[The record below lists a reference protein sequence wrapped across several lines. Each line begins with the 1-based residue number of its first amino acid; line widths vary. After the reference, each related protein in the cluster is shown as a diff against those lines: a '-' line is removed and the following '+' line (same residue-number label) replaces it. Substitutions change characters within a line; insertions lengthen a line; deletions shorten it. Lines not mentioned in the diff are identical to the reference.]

1 MEGGEARSYRYS
13 FELSGG
19 PTPDAS
25 FLMILWATRRSA
37 QILEELDLG
46 EFEDKAGE
54 SLRKELTDELISLAR
69 KYGVLTPFTSFLAM
83 EDQDLN
89 RKDENFREAA
99 ARLGLMG
106 ETSGRGAVQSRSL
119 RGLDMEGKLLNPEKR
134 SHRNLDIDALDLF
147 APHARVC
154 EFRLATSS
162 PDAKFGV
169 MRERLI
175 QLGKRIFRKKDSKV
189 SARGS
194 DNRLKPFH
202 DGNEAPGSGAP
213 ASAAAGTGILAGD
226 RIPPETIGGRAFFR
240 KGGGLVE
247 GDLSDDELKA
257 AKEVKQF
264 SKEYFRLAA
273 ELPPEGL
280 GWLSQ
285 DTPLV
290 FRWKG
295 EVYRIVPVT
304 GK

>member
-25 FLMILWATRRSA
+25 FLMTLWATRRSA

-46 EFEDKAGE
+46 EFDGKAGE

-69 KYGVLTPFTSFLAM
+69 KYGVLTPYTSFLAM

-89 RKDENFREAA
+89 RTDDNFRQAA
-99 ARLGLMG
+99 VRLGLMG
-106 ETSGRGAVQSRSL
+106 ETSGLGAVRSRSMRSRDIDSL
-119 RGLDMEGKLLNPEKR
+119 SLNSRTRYAPEDAEELFDYPEKSSHLMACMGPVMEG
-134 SHRNLDIDALDLF
+134 
-147 APHARVC
+147 
-154 EFRLATSS
+154 
-162 PDAKFGV
+162 GV
-169 MRERLI
+169 
-175 QLGKRIFRKKDSKV
+175 KC
-189 SARGS
+189 
-194 DNRLKPFH
+194 RLKPDMKPSSKLGAENGEMFA
-202 DGNEAPGSGAP
+202 GSSKSYGSGP
-213 ASAAAGTGILAGD
+213 E

-240 KGGGLVE
+240 KGGVLVE

-264 SKEYFRLAA
+264 SEEYFRLAA

-285 DTPLV
+285 GTPLV

-295 EVYRIVPVT
+295 EVYRIEPVT
-304 GK
+304 DN